1 MKTKLINQ
9 ATIFGLGISSSDIKG
24 VDIKMGSVIVDFYFP
39 KTTSME
45 NKLKE
50 FQKKFKLSPQTL
62 DLNVNTLQGVKKL
75 SARTMD
81 ITTATSMKAAGY
93 YGESQSS
100 VTAPDGT
107 PRASNT
113 FESSAFL
120 PSQMGVQKSFCH
132 LNCGLQIKDSEK
144 DAQGNLI
151 PPYYVWRTDCE
162 KTPPCKENNCANCE
176 DSPNYIAPT
185 NRPELIKQGYIDPSK
200 EPLPVR
206 FTNQGGYSQRQ
217 TPVTDP
223 HKCHKITD
231 ESQCNT
237 NRNCF
242 FCISD
247 KAPTE
252 RNCVAIDAQ
261 GKYVCDF
268 QYASACVPLVENA
281 DKTLGVYTEG
291 PLQNPGNF
299 TFSQS
304 TYPGL
309 KKASATDTQKMVLDY
324 PLEGKC
330 MPPIKRTLSAD
341 NSRDLAYRR
350 YRPGF
355 ASR

>member
-1 MKTKLINQ
+1 GGATYSGEVIRLSVKLQGILFNNLSPSNKQVVKDNMKTKLINQ

-132 LNCGLQIKDSEK
+132 LNCGLQIKD
-144 DAQGNLI
+144 
-151 PPYYVWRTDCE
+151 
-162 KTPPCKENNCANCE
+162 
-176 DSPNYIAPT
+176 
-185 NRPELIKQGYIDPSK
+185 
-200 EPLPVR
+200 
-206 FTNQGGYSQRQ
+206 
-217 TPVTDP
+217 
-223 HKCHKITD
+223 
-231 ESQCNT
+231 
-237 NRNCF
+237 
-242 FCISD
+242 
-247 KAPTE
+247 
-252 RNCVAIDAQ
+252 
-261 GKYVCDF
+261 
-268 QYASACVPLVENA
+268 
-281 DKTLGVYTEG
+281 
-291 PLQNPGNF
+291 
-299 TFSQS
+299 
-304 TYPGL
+304 
-309 KKASATDTQKMVLDY
+309 
-324 PLEGKC
+324 
-330 MPPIKRTLSAD
+330 
-341 NSRDLAYRR
+341 
-350 YRPGF
+350 
-355 ASR
+355 